1 VFHAEGVERLVRNA
15 WLRDKTPEEFNH
27 SLRWLYGG
35 NGLSGASHRDK
46 AA

>member
-1 VFHAEGVERLVRNA
+1 MRNA

-35 NGLSGASHRDK
+35 NGLVGVK
-46 AA
+46 AQSAAAERAA